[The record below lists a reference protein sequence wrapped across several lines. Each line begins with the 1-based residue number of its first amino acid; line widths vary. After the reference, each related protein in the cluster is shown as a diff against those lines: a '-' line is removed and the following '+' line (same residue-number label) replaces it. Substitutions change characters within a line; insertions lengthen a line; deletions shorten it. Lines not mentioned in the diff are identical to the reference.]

1 MFYMQKQFYCKI
13 LVNFCIHLI
22 VSCNDIWSI
31 FRPLGPS
38 GGEGLRGRISD
49 ICIVNN
55 YVINTTFKFLGL
67 SLRNLSQLFHTPFG
81 LSSAIV
87 ITMVIA
93 IMT

>member
-1 MFYMQKQFYCKI
+1 MQKQFYCKI

-38 GGEGLRGRISD
+38 DGEGLRCRIFD

-55 YVINTTFKFLGL
+55 YVINTKFKLFGVKLT
-67 SLRNLSQLFHTPFG
+67 QFITAFHTP
-81 LSSAIV
+81 LTLV
-87 ITMVIA
+87 RQL
-93 IMT
+93 

>member
-1 MFYMQKQFYCKI
+1 MFYMQKHFYCKI

-22 VSCNDIWSI
+22 VGCNNILSI

-38 GGEGLRGRISD
+38 DGEGLRGRIFD

-55 YVINTTFKFLGL
+55 YVINTKFKFLGL
-67 SLRNLSQLFHTPFG
+67 SLRNLSALSHAFD

-87 ITMVIA
+87 MTMVIV